1 MLKVV
6 RETSSYR
13 KNRGEAMSYLMF
25 GYCIRES
32 LEKDNQRD
40 THRKTR
46 KS

>member
-1 MLKVV
+1 MIPMLNDRV
-6 RETSSYR
+6 R
-13 KNRGEAMSYLMF
+13 EAMSYLMF